1 MNASTKTLNDL
12 SERVLSKTQSKIL
25 LVLLDQSSSS
35 SAEIRRITGV
45 STSSW
50 NKERRLLENI
60 GLIVSWND
68 KDLTDRGIVRKTWFR
83 LTPRGKLAAEIL
95 LVISQL
101 IS

>member
-1 MNASTKTLNDL
+1 MNASTKTLNDM
-12 SERVLSKTQSKIL
+12 SERALSKTQSKIL
-25 LVLLDQSSSS
+25 LVLLDQSNTS
-35 SAEIRRITGV
+35 SAIRRITGI

-50 NKERRLLENI
+50 NKEKRLLENI
-60 GLIVSWND
+60 GLIVSWNA